1 MFGEGTGDL
10 PAGPPDTCLLDR
22 YMFDGDEGPLESR
35 VVKPAGEFD
44 HPGQAPRTQA
54 EPTMVM
60 LGWQPL
66 RETIPVLGCGVVS
79 QSALCC
85 WPALA
90 QNPTVQA
97 SLKNVC
103 SLEDRLVDTV
113 GEREGRMN

>member
-1 MFGEGTGDL
+1 MLDGGEG
-10 PAGPPDTCLLDR
+10 PV
-22 YMFDGDEGPLESR
+22 ESR
-35 VVKPAGEFD
+35 EVKPAGEFD

-66 RETIPVLGCGVVS
+66 RESMPMPACEVVS
-79 QSALCC
+79 LGALCC

-90 QNPTVQA
+90 QNPTVQV

-103 SLEDRLVDTV
+103 SLESRLVDTV
-113 GEREGRMN
+113 GEKEGRTD

>member
-10 PAGPPDTCLLDR
+10 PAGPPDTCFLDR
-22 YMFDGDEGPLESR
+22 YMLDGEEGPVESR

-44 HPGQAPRTQA
+44 CPGQAPRTQA

-66 RETIPVLGCGVVS
+66 RETMPVPGCGMVS

-85 WPALA
+85 WPALS

-103 SLEDRLVDTV
+103 SL
-113 GEREGRMN
+113 G